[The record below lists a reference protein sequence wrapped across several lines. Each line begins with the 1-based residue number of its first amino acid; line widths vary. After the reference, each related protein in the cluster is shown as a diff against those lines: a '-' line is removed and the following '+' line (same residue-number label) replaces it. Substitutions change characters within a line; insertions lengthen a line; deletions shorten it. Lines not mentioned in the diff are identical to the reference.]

1 MKKFN
6 QIGLVTLSTLGVLA
20 AVPALAD
27 TTDTGTSGISPITNF
42 TNQDLSIGKIIGNI
56 TTWVLGFSAAVA
68 VLFLIVGGLQYI
80 TASGNEKRAEAAKS
94 TILYAVIGLVVI
106 LLAYVVVGFLKQ
118 NLGGAIGT
126 TGN

>member
-6 QIGLVTLSTLGVLA
+6 QIGLATLSTLGVLA
-20 AVPALAD
+20 AVPAAAD
-27 TTDTGTSGISPITNF
+27 TSGSGISPITNF
-42 TNQDLSIGKIIGNI
+42 TSDQLSIGNIIGNV

-126 TGN
+126 S